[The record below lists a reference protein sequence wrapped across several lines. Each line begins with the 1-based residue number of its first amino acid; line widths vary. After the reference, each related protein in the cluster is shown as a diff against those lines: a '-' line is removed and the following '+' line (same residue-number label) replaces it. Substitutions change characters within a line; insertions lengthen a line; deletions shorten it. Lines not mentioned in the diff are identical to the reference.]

1 MRKLSLIILAGALF
15 LGACKKEDKKDDG
28 SNNGGT
34 NTTCLL
40 QNFIDSTDREF
51 RFTYNGNLKTG
62 IDHFEKNFS
71 TNNWELSEQ
80 YAFEYNGNNTLSKF
94 TMRYTDYKETAIL
107 NYVSGKVTSAELY
120 DSSSSSP
127 NQYNFTIGY
136 VYNAS
141 NKISKWNIYD
151 KSDPSTILFA
161 AEFNYDGFGSIN
173 EIILSEADDNGKMI
187 PSEKFAITNEN
198 YSLGDPSFPSM
209 LLDFPFF
216 YLVFNQNGMK
226 QFNAVQTY
234 YWDEDLNKWEFED
247 ASVFKNTYDTKGKL
261 TKMII
266 GDEEYH
272 FNWAFK

>member
-1 MRKLSLIILAGALF
+1 MRKLSLIILAGALL

-62 IDHFEKNFS
+62 IEHFEKNFS

-80 YAFEYNGNNTLSKF
+80 FAFEYNGNNTLSKF

-198 YSLGDPSFPSM
+198 YSLGDPSFPSL

-234 YWDEDLNKWEFED
+234 YWDEDLNKWELED
-247 ASVFKNTYDTKGKL
+247 ANVFQNTYDTKGKL

-272 FNWAFK
+272 FNWACK